1 MLVNRRPFPDY
12 TPKTDKAG
20 TITGAQYEITDSG
33 RVCREDG
40 KYMTPY
46 SRTAKPK
53 TVYVRL
59 GGGLTTRSLPAAVA
73 AAFATTSPPDDGR
86 RWIAIS
92 KPGAPK
98 TKPDGLPSCAFKHL
112 VWVPYSEACAW
123 TRNDV
128 KPKTQLSI
136 T

>member
-1 MLVNRRPFPDY
+1 MVVKPFPDY
-12 TPKTDKAG
+12 TPKTNSAG
-20 TITGAQYEITDSG
+20 KVTGAQYGITDGWRG
-33 RVCREDG
+33 RREDG
-40 KYMTPY
+40 KYLTPY
-46 SRTAKPK
+46 SRTDKPK

-73 AAFATTSPPDDGR
+73 AAFATKPPPDDGR

-98 TKPDGLPSCAFKHL
+98 TKPDGLPSCAVKHL

-128 KPKTQLSI
+128 EPPTQKPI